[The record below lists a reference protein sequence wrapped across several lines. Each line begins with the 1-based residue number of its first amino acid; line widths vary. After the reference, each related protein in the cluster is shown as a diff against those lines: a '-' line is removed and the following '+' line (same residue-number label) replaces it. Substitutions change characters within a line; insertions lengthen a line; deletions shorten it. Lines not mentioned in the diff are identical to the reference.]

1 MNDCVVWLDSEKAM
15 IFNLKA
21 DGIEKSHI
29 KKSNVDHHTH
39 NKKANHGDPHIEK
52 YYRDLSE
59 KLSSVDHLLIL
70 GPGMAKTHFK
80 THLDNHESKD
90 LAKAVVGVENSDH
103 PTDNE
108 ILAEA
113 RKFFKTYDLY
123 NRPIRQN

>member
-15 IFNLKA
+15 IFALKPE
-21 DGIEKSHI
+21 GIEKSHVE
-29 KKSNVDHHTH
+29 KSGIDHHTH
-39 NKKANHGDPHIEK
+39 NKKDNHGDPHIDQ
-52 YYRDLSE
+52 YFRDLSV
-59 KLSSVDHLLIL
+59 KLVSVGQLLIL
-70 GPGMAKTHFK
+70 GPGLAKTHFK
-80 THLDNHESKD
+80 THLDTHESKD